1 MVDYIN
7 KQDCERLGFIRLQDG
22 TLYRQSVLEKYKS
35 KGWLSF
41 GNSRY
46 SEDDRM
52 KAGCRI
58 AQDYYHGRFVAEGII
73 DYTKPRVDN
82 SVRNELSPAVL
93 DARTRFIKAMS
104 CLDKKQSFVI
114 RQICCENAPI
124 KIPNIRKDQYIHDL
138 ELLKETVCR
147 GLDCLIEHYWGKLK
161 VPRPQIVGMATV
173 GFWDD
178 IESYYKEMRK

>member
-41 GNSRY
+41 GDSRY

-73 DYTKPRVDN
+73 DYTKPRGDN
-82 SVRNELSPAVL
+82 SVRN
-93 DARTRFIKAMS
+93 
-104 CLDKKQSFVI
+104 
-114 RQICCENAPI
+114 
-124 KIPNIRKDQYIHDL
+124 
-138 ELLKETVCR
+138 
-147 GLDCLIEHYWGKLK
+147 
-161 VPRPQIVGMATV
+161 
-173 GFWDD
+173 
-178 IESYYKEMRK
+178 